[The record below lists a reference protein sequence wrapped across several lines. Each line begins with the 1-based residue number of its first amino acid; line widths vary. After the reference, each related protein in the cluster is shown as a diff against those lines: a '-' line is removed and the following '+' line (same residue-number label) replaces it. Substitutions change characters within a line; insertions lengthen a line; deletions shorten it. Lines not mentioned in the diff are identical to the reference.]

1 MRDVAT
7 SDEAQLGGWTAP
19 SFEQTSSRKFQHKQE
34 ARADASQ
41 PHPTCSAPVDSS
53 NHGSA
58 VKGNPCQGP

>member
-41 PHPTCSAPVDSS
+41 PPLTCSLLQWTPAIM
-53 NHGSA
+53 A
-58 VKGNPCQGP
+58 AQ